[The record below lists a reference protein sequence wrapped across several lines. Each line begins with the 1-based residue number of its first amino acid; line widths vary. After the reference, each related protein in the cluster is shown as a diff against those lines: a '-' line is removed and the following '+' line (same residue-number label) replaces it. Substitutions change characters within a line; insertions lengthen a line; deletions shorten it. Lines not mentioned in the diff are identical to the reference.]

1 MHDTQQS
8 LVNGD
13 SGNGGDVGNER
24 GNNRNGDDG
33 VLHVVFGSKCISL
46 MNVTF
51 VHSFSL

>member
-24 GNNRNGDDG
+24 GNNRNMM
-33 VLHVVFGSKCISL
+33 VTMMMVVVMVWWWWWWGWSW
-46 MNVTF
+46 
-51 VHSFSL
+51 